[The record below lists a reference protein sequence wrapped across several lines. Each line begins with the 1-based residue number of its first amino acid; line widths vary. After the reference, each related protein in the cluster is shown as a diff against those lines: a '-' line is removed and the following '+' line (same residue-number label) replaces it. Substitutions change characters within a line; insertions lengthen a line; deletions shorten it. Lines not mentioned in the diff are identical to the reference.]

1 MSIDKYDIAKMV
13 VMRNEGLTCDEVAAK
28 FYITP
33 QLVSLHTKGQ
43 CVNLRKNETVKLK
56 KIEEDK
62 IKKEEMKKIN
72 EEIKRQKIKEQ
83 KEKLAYNQNA
93 LELEKQFYA
102 EWMPGVFR

>member
-1 MSIDKYDIAKMV
+1 MKIDKHDIAKMV

-43 CVNLRKNETVKLK
+43 CVNLKNNESVKLK
-56 KIEEDK
+56 KIEADK
-62 IKKEEMKKIN
+62 LKKEEKKKIS
-72 EEIKRQKIKEQ
+72 EELKRQKIKEK